1 MSSVGNLFFTTE
13 LLLAELIFLFAAP
26 KRERFILRYV
36 GSAILCLVVAY
47 FFPVPMPI
55 ALNPFYQLVRFLF
68 LFLLTIGVVRVSF
81 RVDCG
86 PMYAACVAGY
96 ASQHIAYHVT
106 NLLMHTTLLDQ
117 LCNRMRIMELMAFP
131 VVYGILF
138 LTFGLFAAKNECYK
152 KTDDR
157 FNVMSVVIVCICVV
171 LSRFSRYLE
180 EFSDISVSIYT
191 ITCCLLALAIQ
202 FVLYKTVDLQHEK
215 DTIQTLWQ
223 EDRKQFEI
231 SKKTIDLINIKTH
244 DLKHKLS
251 ALKGQLPQEEIDS
264 LRETIRIY
272 DSSIKTGNEALDVL
286 LTENSLRCN
295 QEGILLSYTGNGTD
309 LSFMNVMDVYSLFGN
324 AVTNAIE
331 AVQQVS
337 DPEKRI
343 IHIVSER
350 LGDIINIQI
359 TNYFSGEV
367 LFEDGLPKT
376 GKQEEPGYHGFG
388 MKSMS
393 LIAEKYGGKI
403 TVKTDGEVF
412 SVSIYI
418 LYK

>member
-1 MSSVGNLFFTTE
+1 MTSVGNLFFTTE
-13 LLLAELIFLFAAP
+13 LLIAELIFLFAAP
-26 KRERFILRYV
+26 KKEHFLIRYI
-36 GSAILCLVVAY
+36 GAALLCLIVAY
-47 FFPVPMPI
+47 FFPVPTRLV
-55 ALNPFYQLVRFLF
+55 LNPLYQLFRFLF
-68 LFLLTIGVVRVSF
+68 LFALTIGVVRFSF
-81 RVDCG
+81 QVDRG

-106 NLLMHTTLLDQ
+106 NLLMHTLLLEDVP
-117 LCNRMRIMELMAFP
+117 NRMRVMELMAFP
-131 VVYGILF
+131 VVYGL
-138 LTFGLFAAKNECYK
+138 LLLSFGLFAAKNECYK

-191 ITCCLLALAIQ
+191 ITCCLLALVIQ

-215 DTIQTLWQ
+215 ETIQMLWK
-223 EDRKQFEI
+223 EDRKQFQL

-244 DLKHKLS
+244 DLKHKIS
-251 ALKGQLPQEEIDS
+251 SLKGQLPQEEIDS

-272 DSSIKTGNEALDVL
+272 DSGIKTGNEALDVL

-324 AVTNAIE
+324 AVANAIE
-331 AVQQVS
+331 AVQKVS

-359 TNYFSGEV
+359 TNYFSGEI
-367 LFEDGLPKT
+367 LFVDGLPKT
-376 GKQEEPGYHGFG
+376 RKQEEPGYHGFG
-388 MKSMS
+388 MKSMR

-403 TVKTDGEVF
+403 AVKTDGEVF
-412 SVSIYI
+412 SVSIY
-418 LYK
+418 LLHK

>member
-1 MSSVGNLFFTTE
+1 MTSVGNLFFTTE
-13 LLLAELIFLFAAP
+13 LLIAELIFLFATP
-26 KRERFILRYV
+26 KKEHFLIRYI
-36 GSAILCLVVAY
+36 GAALLCLIVAY
-47 FFPVPMPI
+47 FFPVPTRLV
-55 ALNPFYQLVRFLF
+55 LNPFYQLFRFLF
-68 LFLLTIGVVRVSF
+68 LFALTIGVVRFSF
-81 RVDCG
+81 QVDRG

-106 NLLMHTTLLDQ
+106 NLLMHTSLLADVP
-117 LCNRMRIMELMAFP
+117 NRMRVMELMAFP
-131 VVYGILF
+131 VVYGL
-138 LTFGLFAAKNECYK
+138 LLLSFGLFAAKNECYK

-191 ITCCLLALAIQ
+191 ITCCLLALMIQ

-215 DTIQTLWQ
+215 ETIQMLWQ
-223 EDRKQFEI
+223 EDRKQFQL

-244 DLKHKLS
+244 DLKHKIS
-251 ALKGQLPQEEIDS
+251 SLKGQLPQEEIDS

-272 DSSIKTGNEALDVL
+272 DSGIKTGNEALDVL

-324 AVTNAIE
+324 AVANAIE
-331 AVQQVS
+331 AVQKVS

-359 TNYFSGEV
+359 TNYFSGEI
-367 LFEDGLPKT
+367 LFVDGLPKT
-376 GKQEEPGYHGFG
+376 HKQEEPGYHGFG
-388 MKSMS
+388 MKSMR

-403 TVKTDGEVF
+403 AVKTDGEVF
-412 SVSIYI
+412 SVSIY
-418 LYK
+418 LLHK